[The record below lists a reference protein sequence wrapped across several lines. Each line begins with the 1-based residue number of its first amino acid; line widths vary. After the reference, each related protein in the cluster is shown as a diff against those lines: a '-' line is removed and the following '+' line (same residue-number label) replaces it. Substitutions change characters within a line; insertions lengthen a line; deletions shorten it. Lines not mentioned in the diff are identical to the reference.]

1 MQSNTVEQVFADCY
15 KYYPD
20 LFRTRVDVIDH
31 LFFVVGNGYRW
42 VDGVLVE
49 INPDP
54 LARIEYQLDAD
65 DDGVRPLP
73 DDGEPRCFYP
83 VSRDYSAV
91 YTVPDDVRPDWLAL
105 AYTAAIM
112 LRDRSGIS
120 EEQRVKRAA
129 DFFDVDLDED
139 APRNAS
145 NIQIAIDVVNELE
158 QRFPQLVGK

>member
-1 MQSNTVEQVFADCY
+1 MTVEQVFADCY

-20 LFRTRVDVIDH
+20 LFRTRVNVIEH
-31 LFFVVGNGYRW
+31 LFFVIGNGYRW
-42 VDGVLVE
+42 VDGGLVE
-49 INPDP
+49 TNPEP

-91 YTVPDDVRPDWLAL
+91 CTVPDDVKPDWLVL
-105 AYTAAIM
+105 AYAAAIM

-120 EEQRVKRAA
+120 NGYRSGRTTAGLQHDKNT
-129 DFFDVDLDED
+129 
-139 APRNAS
+139 NAS
-145 NIQIAIDVVNELE
+145 NIQIAIDVVSELE
-158 QRFPQLVGK
+158 RRFPQLV